1 MAVGGLRALLLQ
13 ALHPLAMAGVAQN
26 SDFRTDPWGRLQRT
40 ADYVGVTTYGTTA
53 EAEKLSARIRRI
65 HSHIRGV
72 EPESGEPYRADDPE
86 LLRWI
91 HCCEVGSFLTA
102 YQRGGGP
109 LSAEEAD
116 TYLGEQ
122 TLSAQLV
129 GLDPEEVPAT
139 VAELDAYFAAMRP
152 RLRVTAE
159 AREAA
164 RFILLPPMPRLL
176 AVGTPARPAWAGLAT
191 LAFAL
196 LPPWARRMYSLPGLP
211 VTDIAATVAVRGMR
225 TALSAL
231 PPALRDGP
239 HVRAAQARMEGTD
252 SIRRLPATRIA

>member
-53 EAEKLSARIRRI
+53 EAEKLSARVRRI

-102 YQRGGGP
+102 YQRGGGA

-164 RFILLPPMPRLL
+164 RFILLSS
-176 AVGTPARPAWAGLAT
+176 VGQVPGLARIMAALGMAGGEET
-191 LAFAL
+191 PELAAAAVEFAL
-196 LPPWARRMYSLPGLP
+196 EGLHL
-211 VTDIAATVAVRGMR
+211 G
-225 TALSAL
+225 
-231 PPALRDGP
+231 
-239 HVRAAQARMEGTD
+239 
-252 SIRRLPATRIA
+252 RRLAKDEVPGRTVYGG